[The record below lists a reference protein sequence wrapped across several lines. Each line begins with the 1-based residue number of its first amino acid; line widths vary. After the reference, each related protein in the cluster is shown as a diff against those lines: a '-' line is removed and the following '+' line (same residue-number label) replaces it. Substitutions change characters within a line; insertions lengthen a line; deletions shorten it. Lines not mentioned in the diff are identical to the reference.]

1 MTLNI
6 TFHEH
11 VHYQII
17 KQKENLHNIMKSY
30 SYTAINNK
38 IKFLNIT
45 KTIEY
50 WLCENVWKMSRTGT
64 RKQKISPLNHG
75 KYSSDD
81 LRWFCLIFTEFTR
94 RMQADNTRLANVES
108 WTRGQVWGRSAYL
121 EKHCKRARTADDGGV
136 ARPTGSRGVPA
147 AIKWGQKA
155 QDLTINTKTQ
165 KFTTEIKFN
174 SK

>member
-1 MTLNI
+1 M
-6 TFHEH
+6 
-11 VHYQII
+11 Y
-17 KQKENLHNIMKSY
+17 
-30 SYTAINNK
+30 
-38 IKFLNIT
+38 
-45 KTIEY
+45 
-50 WLCENVWKMSRTGT
+50 WKMSRTGT
-64 RKQKISPLNHG
+64 RKQKISPLKHG

-155 QDLTINTKTQ
+155 QDFTINTKTQ
-165 KFTTEIKFN
+165 KFTTEIKLH
-174 SK
+174 SKSHRNILKIDVSGFQRRLTVALSASDWDLNKGEAGKK